1 MKSSSSRMDI
11 SQNWLMLT
19 PPTVT
24 ASTTGLSRCP
34 LQAGHL
40 TPDITPA
47 ISSLTHSLFDSR
59 KRRSRF
65 STIPSNSP

>member
-1 MKSSSSRMDI
+1 MKASSSRMDI
-11 SQNWLMLT
+11 SQKRLMLT

-24 ASTTGLSRCP
+24 ASTTGLSRWP
-34 LQAGHL
+34 LQAGQR

-47 ISSLTHSLFDSR
+47 ISSLTHSLPVSR

-65 STIPSNSP
+65 STMPSNSP